1 MSTSGS
7 GPKTLCVRVHAG
19 VSYLWG
25 DSMSKEKLLTES
37 MEDYL
42 EMFFR
47 IVSKQ
52 GYIRPVDL
60 SKAINVKPSSVTR
73 MIQKLD
79 EAGFIKYEKYRNIA
93 LTDKGL
99 IYGNFLVWRDEK
111 LKEFFRLSKENVKV
125 EEQVEGVEHYITP
138 VTMGFI
144 HKLIIYFSSDLDRV
158 RELEN
163 VQRQSDYPGQED
175 LRYLRAWLFQHSG

>member
-1 MSTSGS
+1 
-7 GPKTLCVRVHAG
+7 
-19 VSYLWG
+19 
-25 DSMSKEKLLTES
+25 MSKEMILTES

-60 SKAINVKPSSVTR
+60 SNAINVKPSSVTR
-73 MIQKLD
+73 MVQKLD

-93 LTDKGL
+93 LTEKGL
-99 IYGNFLVWRDEK
+99 IYGRFLVWRDEK

-138 VTMGFI
+138 ATMRFI
-144 HKLIIYFSSDLDRV
+144 RKLIIYFTSNPERV
-158 RELEN
+158 QELEN
-163 VQRQSDYPGQED
+163 VQCHSGYPDHEN
-175 LRYLRAWLFQHSG
+175 LRYLRAWLFRHSR